1 MNRGKVCRDHH
12 ATLVMVMLIT
22 SIRDYVQLK
31 GRAPLKDIA
40 RHFHLPESAT
50 EQMLRFW
57 VKKGVIKLIAQDQPL
72 PCQTNQCSSCASCGL
87 TSQLEYIWA

>member
-1 MNRGKVCRDHH
+1 
-12 ATLVMVMLIT
+12 MVMLIT

-72 PCQTNQCSSCASCGL
+72 LCQINQCSSCASCGL
-87 TSQLEYIWA
+87 NSQLEYIWA